1 LGEIDWEK
9 ELGLVLSENQKKKL
23 QDLDVMQLD
32 NFFLNVDQEY
42 RIERLSKGTSN
53 FSRDLDKIFAITL
66 SHSIRS
72 ELSRDYLPIFTGF
85 RV

>member
-1 LGEIDWEK
+1 MLDPDQKHRVEK
-9 ELGLVLSENQKKKL
+9 LSEG
-23 QDLDVMQLD
+23 
-32 NFFLNVDQEY
+32 
-42 RIERLSKGTSN
+42 ISN
-53 FSRDLDKIFAITL
+53 YSRDLDKIFAITL